1 MYVASYNRT
10 TVQRIR
16 WRGVAQVVV
25 VLTVWLVDAC
35 LKLLCFVLGGLS
47 LCMVFQLLVE
57 FVQVCVFH
65 MFHVFLWLSS
75 LVGVP
80 GQFPS

>member
-1 MYVASYNRT
+1 MYVAIT
-10 TVQRIR
+10 EPLCK
-16 WRGVAQVVV
+16 GLDGGGGGGQVVV

-65 MFHVFLWLSS
+65 MFHAFLCLSS
-75 LVGVP
+75 LVGVS